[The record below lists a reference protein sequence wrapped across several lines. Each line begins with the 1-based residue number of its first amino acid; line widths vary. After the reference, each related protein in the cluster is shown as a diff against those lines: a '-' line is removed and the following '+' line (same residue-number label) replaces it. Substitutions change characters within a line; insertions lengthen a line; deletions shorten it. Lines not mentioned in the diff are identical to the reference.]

1 LSGPRLLF
9 AIFREMIRDTVSSP
23 LFASLFNFL
32 LRAVYLVGS
41 CLAIYLLFAC
51 VCACRYME
59 PPPHRFQRLDE
70 KRELDLI
77 SA

>member
-1 LSGPRLLF
+1 
-9 AIFREMIRDTVSSP
+9 MIRDTVSSP

-41 CLAIYLLFAC
+41 CLGIYLLFAC

-59 PPPHRFQRLDE
+59 PHRFQRLVE
-70 KRELDLI
+70 KREVDL